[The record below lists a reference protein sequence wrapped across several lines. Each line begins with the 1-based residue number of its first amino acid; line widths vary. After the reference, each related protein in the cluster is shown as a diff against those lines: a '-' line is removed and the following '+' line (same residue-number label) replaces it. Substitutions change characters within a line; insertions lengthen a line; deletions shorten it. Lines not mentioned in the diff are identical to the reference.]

1 MLAGG
6 HGGASV
12 STRPDSALS
21 GEVGVATEMLL
32 TKAEQVSDDG
42 PAPPDRV
49 CSGHVGGVAP
59 LALKQQRVSM
69 AGAARSPDGAS
80 ASGDHEDA
88 VLTRP
93 WR

>member
-1 MLAGG
+1 MAL
-6 HGGASV
+6 
-12 STRPDSALS
+12 PDIISATL
-21 GEVGVATEMLL
+21 V
-32 TKAEQVSDDG
+32 QVSDDG
-42 PAPPDRV
+42 RAPPDHV

-69 AGAARSPDGAS
+69 ASAARSPDGAS

-93 WR
+93 WQ